1 MSSSKQPAGGSYIDS
16 SMQRS
21 LINSTFSQRWERL
34 QKDWE
39 PLLSF
44 ISVSDFE
51 KIVHW
56 PPLFSIQYYA
66 RIDFYFVFALVS
78 AAECFWTFKESR
90 GWPGWLVHKVGRQ
103 AAAAA
108 GVSPI
113 YNRAKIF
120 FKSHLNFCNFTIV
133 AVTVVT
139 YVIDTTDTPNWSTFC
154 SKTRIVSLFRF
165 QKE

>member
-1 MSSSKQPAGGSYIDS
+1 MREIV
-16 SMQRS
+16 
-21 LINSTFSQRWERL
+21 ER
-34 QKDWE
+34 E

-44 ISVSDFE
+44 ISDFE

-90 GWPGWLVHKVGRQ
+90 GWPGRFVHKAGRQ

-108 GVSPI
+108 GLSPI
-113 YNRAKIF
+113 YNMGPKSFSSRIWIF
-120 FKSHLNFCNFTIV
+120 
-133 AVTVVT
+133 VTSQYGCYT
-139 YVIDTTDTPNWSTFC
+139 YVRQTPQ
-154 SKTRIVSLFRF
+154 IGLLFKKQEFSVCLDVKKNKIWMPQFYLHKIWTSFRCLSWLIH
-165 QKE
+165 K

>member
-1 MSSSKQPAGGSYIDS
+1 MQWSVASQGELRTVVVREVCSFRPEWKFETCAHYFILSSNYVQFQTTSRRQLGS

-90 GWPGWLVHKVGRQ
+90 GWPGWLVHKAGRQ

-113 YNRAKIF
+113 CNGTKIF
-120 FKSHLNFCNFTIV
+120 FKV
-133 AVTVVT
+133 A
-139 YVIDTTDTPNWSTFC
+139 FEF
-154 SKTRIVSLFRF
+154 L
-165 QKE
+165 